1 MSYWIKGI
9 VLILVLE
16 LFIPSTKF
24 KISGYFKEFICMK
37 NTGESHSIYKKENK
51 GLVVKIFTEKNIVRR
66 VFKIVEILLLHKV
79 TFNKYI

>member
-37 NTGESHSIYKKENK
+37 STGKSRSICRGENSYFNSK
-51 GLVVKIFTEKNIVRR
+51 QKNKNRDMFDKFMKEKNNE
-66 VFKIVEILLLHKV
+66 KK
-79 TFNKYI
+79 TN

>member
-1 MSYWIKGI
+1 
-9 VLILVLE
+9 
-16 LFIPSTKF
+16 
-24 KISGYFKEFICMK
+24 MK

-66 VFKIVEILLLHKV
+66 VFKIIEILLLHEI